1 MKTLL
6 STFLL
11 TALFLSTSSYA
22 HTSLKTSMPKN
33 NAMLMSS
40 PPQLSVVFTEPVR
53 LAKLTLNSQNGEPV
67 DFNFSPSMESSTFF
81 NYDLPT
87 LSPGNYTAQW
97 MLLGEDGHKMDG
109 SFDFMVHGNK
119 SMQDDKKA
127 HSQHKDH

>member
-22 HTSLKTSMPKN
+22 HTSLKTYMPKN

-109 SFDFMVHGNK
+109 SFDFMVHGSK

>member
-40 PPQLSVVFTEPVR
+40 APQLSVVFTEPVR

>member
-6 STFLL
+6 SMFLL

-40 PPQLSVVFTEPVR
+40 PVR

-109 SFDFMVHGNK
+109 SFDFMVHGSK

>member
-1 MKTLL
+1 M
-6 STFLL
+6 FVIY
-11 TALFLSTSSYA
+11 YA
-22 HTSLKTSMPKN
+22 
-33 NAMLMSS
+33 AMISHRGLIRI
-40 PPQLSVVFTEPVR
+40 F
-53 LAKLTLNSQNGEPV
+53 A
-67 DFNFSPSMESSTFF
+67 STFF

-109 SFDFMVHGNK
+109 SFDFMVHGSK

>member
-1 MKTLL
+1 MKLLL

-22 HTSLKTSMPKN
+22 HTSLNTSMPKN

-53 LAKLTLNSQNGEPV
+53 LAKFTLNSQNGEPV

-109 SFDFMVHGNK
+109 SFDFMVHGSK

>member
-6 STFLL
+6 STLLL
-11 TALFLSTSSYA
+11 TALFLSASCYA
-22 HTSLKTSMPKN
+22 LTSLNTSMPKN
-33 NAMLMSS
+33 TAMFMSS

-109 SFDFMVHGNK
+109 SFDFMVHGSK